1 MVALVVAVS
10 DVHHT
15 RLCKSLVHAG
25 MYKSLVHDHDDY
37 DYDAAAHVMVFIQF
51 KITTTNDDR

>member
-10 DVHHT
+10 DVHHA

-37 DYDAAAHVMVFIQF
+37 DAAAHVMVFIQF